1 VLMVTLAVVTLLK
14 SINLGS
20 IPIRRT
26 FFFVIPDYPIEFLS

>member
-1 VLMVTLAVVTLLK
+1 VDKLK

-26 FFFVIPDYPIEFLS
+26 FFFAIFLSSPLRKFW

>member
-1 VLMVTLAVVTLLK
+1 LK

-26 FFFVIPDYPIEFLS
+26 FFFAIFSPTPLRKFW